1 MNSSIGAPAALVA
14 GAVLVT
20 LAETRGDF
28 APRRGDKNWVR
39 VVKQLTRFLL
49 LSSFALE
56 VVSIFVSTMTG
67 TVLLS
72 HGEAVKKIGYGS
84 PLGLLHHHFEFEF
97 LTIQL
102 GFLQGLIHWLCAVG
116 LEVIIPR
123 KGETVSA
130 RRMNNFMAS
139 LLVSLVFW
147 IMAFYNHHLSFYSDY
162 LSMVRR
168 YVVLFFG
175 RYFCQFRPMS
185 LLYVPSTIV
194 SVVMGWRAFNT
205 PADLDDD

>member
-1 MNSSIGAPAALVA
+1 M
-14 GAVLVT
+14 T
-20 LAETRGDF
+20 LSETRGDF

-39 VVKQLTRFLL
+39 VAKQMTRFLL

-72 HGEAVKKIGYGS
+72 HGEAAKAVGYTC

-102 GFLQGLIHWLCAVG
+102 GFLQGLIHWLGAVA
-116 LEVIIPR
+116 LEVVIPR
-123 KGETVSA
+123 DNETVSA

-139 LLVSLVFW
+139 LLVTLICW

-162 LSMVRR
+162 LGMVRR
-168 YVVLFFG
+168 YLVLFVG
-175 RYFCQFRPMS
+175 RYFCKFRPMS
-185 LLYVPSTIV
+185 LLYVPSTIF
-194 SVVMGWRAFNT
+194 STVMGWRAFNT
-205 PADLDDD
+205 PSELDDE